1 MILKT
6 KVQISTPNQQNE
18 LPKSTS
24 ACILRSRRSDRLQST
39 GVLLHGQPL
48 LASGQPSAAT
58 GQPPFANGLSKS
70 TAAAGAGLRESAGVP
85 GLPKSRYP
93 AGLPTLAVERTLR
106 HLPPVELRHRLF

>member
-39 GVLLHGQPL
+39 GVLLH
-48 LASGQPSAAT
+48 GQPSAAT